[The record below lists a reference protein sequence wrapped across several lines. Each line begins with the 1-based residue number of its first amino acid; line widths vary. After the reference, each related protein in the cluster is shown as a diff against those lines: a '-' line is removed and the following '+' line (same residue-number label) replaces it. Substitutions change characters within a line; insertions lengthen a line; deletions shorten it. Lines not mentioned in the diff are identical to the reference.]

1 MLRAERLSQRPRP
14 DPVSLI
20 GLDPAALI
28 REVRDI
34 AGISQRDLAEHL
46 GTKQSVVSRWERGL
60 DVPRID
66 TLARILRACGFDG
79 ELRFR
84 RHDDVDRGQIVHSMR
99 STPAQRAQNF
109 QGFVEA
115 VRELQR
121 AREVMT

>member
-1 MLRAERLSQRPRP
+1 MRRERP
-14 DPVSLI
+14 DSVPLI

-28 REVRDI
+28 REVREI
-34 AGISQRDLAEHL
+34 SGLSQRELATRI
-46 GTKQSVVSRWERGL
+46 GTKQSVISRWERGL

-84 RHDDVDRGQIVHSMR
+84 RHDDVDRGQIVQSMR
-99 STPAQRAQNF
+99 PTPAERAQNF
-109 QGFVEA
+109 QRFVETM
-115 VRELQR
+115 RELQR

>member
-1 MLRAERLSQRPRP
+1 MPNPLPLPRPRP
-14 DPVSLI
+14 DTVSLI

-28 REVRDI
+28 REVREI
-34 AGISQRDLAEHL
+34 AGLSQRELATKI

-84 RHDDVDRGQIVHSMR
+84 RHDDVDRGQIVQSMR
-99 STPAQRAQNF
+99 PSPAERAQNF
-109 QGFVEA
+109 QVFVETA
-115 VRELQR
+115 RELQR
-121 AREVMT
+121 ARKVMA

>member
-1 MLRAERLSQRPRP
+1 MPRPRP
-14 DPVSLI
+14 DAVPLI

-28 REVRDI
+28 REVREI
-34 AGISQRDLAEHL
+34 AGLSQRDLATAI

-60 DVPRID
+60 DAPRID

-84 RHDDVDRGQIVHSMR
+84 RHDDVDRSQIVHSMR
-99 STPAQRAQNF
+99 PSPAERAQNF
-109 QGFVEA
+109 QGFVES

-121 AREVMT
+121 AREVMA